1 MGDEART
8 FAELDAGSNRAAHRL
23 MGEGVRPGDRV
34 VWWGPSVLDALEL
47 GYGISKAG
55 ATLSPINP
63 HFTEPEAVAALET
76 LAPRLVVAHPD
87 VADAAHAATDPLGV
101 PIVVMHD
108 GWTEGAAASS
118 PPRVGDGE
126 DPSVVFLTIRVHRRV
141 EGRHDLAPGRVATR
155 GRSATA
161 RTARRNAAARS

>member
-1 MGDEART
+1 
-8 FAELDAGSNRAAHRL
+8 

-34 VWWGPSVLDALEL
+34 VWWGPSALDALEL

-55 ATLSPINP
+55 ATLSPVNP

-101 PIVVMHD
+101 PIARDARRLD
-108 GWTEGAAASS
+108 GGRGRVEPAARRRRRG
-118 PPRVGDGE
+118 PERRVPD
-126 DPSVVFLTIRVHRRV
+126 LRVHRRV

-161 RTARRNAAARS
+161 RTARRNAAVRS